1 MTLQQKTLLKYRTYF
16 PSEPLR
22 VTSARTGIQITRVF
36 RLFSGKT
43 MKVGELEAFE
53 KAINERILENPCHHA
68 LMAAVEDAS
77 ASLSAKEVQKIIEYV
92 QRKVRTHQFA
102 QTDFINKIE
111 SLNIA

>member
-36 RLFSGKT
+36 RLFNGMA

-53 KAINERILENPCHHA
+53 KAINQKIHQNPGHEN
-68 LMAAVEDAS
+68 LMTAVEDAS
-77 ASLSAKEVQKIIEYV
+77 ATLSNSELNKITDYI
-92 QRKVRTHQFA
+92 QRKVKARHYSHRNS
-102 QTDFINKIE
+102 INKIE
-111 SLNIA
+111 SISIA